1 MIWDGDFST
10 CVGNIKTIIS
20 VMIKLPISFE
30 ACLQMYL
37 KDALLAKWCC
47 VIDVE
52 KVSQLYAIIFLQN
65 VLINSNIWKGKYE
78 NICNLAYNE

>member
-1 MIWDGDFST
+1 MIWDGDFGT

-37 KDALLAKWCC
+37 KDALLA
-47 VIDVE
+47 
-52 KVSQLYAIIFLQN
+52 
-65 VLINSNIWKGKYE
+65 
-78 NICNLAYNE
+78 